1 MRLVPDGRGARTI
14 GLRER
19 KKQRTRAT
27 LIDAAVE
34 LCNGQ
39 GFDNTTVDQ
48 IAAVA
53 DVSPRTFSRYFP
65 TKDSIAMALV
75 DEIEDEVALEL
86 ARQPAELN
94 HLEAILRAYVAMGQ
108 AAKQARPDDLRAER
122 VLCIARIVLS
132 SPTLRQVSVE
142 FRGNALERALAT
154 RMRVDLADR
163 RVRLASATWG
173 AVIMTALNDVVQVND
188 DWSQVTID
196 DLIGRLETVFGE
208 FTGLLGNLRLPV

>member
-1 MRLVPDGRGARTI
+1 MPDGRGARTI

-65 TKDSIAMALV
+65 TKDSIALALV
-75 DEIEDEVALEL
+75 DEIVDQVAVEL
-86 ARQPAELN
+86 ARQPPELN
-94 HLEAILRAYVAMGQ
+94 HFEAILRAYVAM
-108 AAKQARPDDLRAER
+108 ARASKHARPGELTAER
-122 VLCIARIVLS
+122 VLCITRLVLL
-132 SPTLRQVSVE
+132 SPALRQVTVE
-142 FRGNALERALAT
+142 FRGNAVEAVLAK
-154 RMRVDLADR
+154 RMGVTLDDR
-163 RVRLASATWG
+163 RVRLASSTWG
-173 AVIMTALNDVVQVND
+173 AVIVTALNDAVQFSGD
-188 DWSQVTID
+188 PSQVTID
-196 DLIGRLETVFGE
+196 DLIERLETVFAE

>member
-1 MRLVPDGRGARTI
+1 MPDGRGAQSV

-65 TKDSIAMALV
+65 TKDSIALALV
-75 DEIEDEVALEL
+75 DEIIDEVAVELE
-86 ARQPAELN
+86 RQPAELN
-94 HLEAILRAYVAMGQ
+94 HLEAILRAYVAMGE
-108 AAKQARPDDLRAER
+108 AAKRAGPDDLRAER
-122 VLCIARIVLS
+122 VLCITRIILS
-132 SPTLRQVSVE
+132 SPTLRQITPD
-142 FRGNALERALAT
+142 FRGNAVERAIAR
-154 RMRVDLADR
+154 RMGADLSDR
-163 RVRLASATWG
+163 RVRLTSATWS
-173 AVIMTALNDVVQVND
+173 AVIMTALTDVVQVNS
-188 DWSQVTID
+188 DWSQVSLD
-196 DLIGRLETVFGE
+196 DLIDHLETVFAE